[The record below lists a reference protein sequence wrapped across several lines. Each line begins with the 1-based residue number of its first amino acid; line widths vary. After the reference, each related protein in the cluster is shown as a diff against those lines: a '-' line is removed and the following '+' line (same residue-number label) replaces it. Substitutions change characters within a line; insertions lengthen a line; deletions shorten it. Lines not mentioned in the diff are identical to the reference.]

1 MDIAFEDP
9 EQIDEPTVELAKSP
23 LPVDLENMNH
33 AFAALQQ
40 RSNAA
45 VNYLNRALDESDA
58 DKEKL
63 RSDLTA
69 AQDIADNRAHA
80 LDDAHKLVK
89 SLELQLV
96 DERERL
102 LDALGSLA
110 AAENRRLEMSAEI
123 EDQGA
128 IIQDLNTCADSAR
141 AEYMVELNAAH
152 AHIGDLQER
161 LILKEVEH
169 AKAVAESQARI
180 AVLEQE
186 IREIEASSLHYGGS
200 MESAEAGTREEI
212 AEQLDAQMSLN
223 IQLSHRLAE
232 LEDSLKT
239 TQAEKA
245 ATDQILIE
253 TVKESMAHKDIAVKL
268 GCRVAELEAKLEQ
281 EAATRSQNIQAR
293 DM

>member
-1 MDIAFEDP
+1 
-9 EQIDEPTVELAKSP
+9 
-23 LPVDLENMNH
+23 MNH

-161 LILKEVEH
+161 LILNEVEH

-186 IREIEASSLHYGGS
+186 IRQTEMSSLHYGGS
-200 MESAEAGTREEI
+200 IESVEAGTREEM

-223 IQLSHRLAE
+223 VQLSHRLAE
-232 LEDSLKT
+232 LENSLKT

-268 GCRVAELEAKLEQ
+268 GCRVAELEEKLEQ
-281 EAATRSQNIQAR
+281 EAASFRLHRPA
-293 DM
+293 